1 MDIIYDKFFV
11 LCVVSCLILVSFCY
25 FYQEDEDSKET
36 ITGIVTK
43 NNTSEK
49 GFVFDLETSQG
60 STIHCFCKESPL
72 VNNIYSIEG
81 SYSDDNSMFFV
92 SKMYCYRSE

>member
-1 MDIIYDKFFV
+1 M
-11 LCVVSCLILVSFCY
+11 
-25 FYQEDEDSKET
+25 

-49 GFVFDLETSQG
+49 GFVFDFETSQG
-60 STIHCFCKESPL
+60 SVIRCFCKESPL

>member
-1 MDIIYDKFFV
+1 MNILYDKFFI
-11 LCVVSCLILVSFCY
+11 LCVVSCLILISFCF
-25 FYQEDEDSKET
+25 FYQEDKESKEM
-36 ITGIVTK
+36 IIGIVTE

-60 STIHCFCKESPL
+60 FVVHCFCKESPIL
-72 VNNIYSIEG
+72 NNIYSIEG

-92 SKMYCYRSE
+92 SKMCCYGS